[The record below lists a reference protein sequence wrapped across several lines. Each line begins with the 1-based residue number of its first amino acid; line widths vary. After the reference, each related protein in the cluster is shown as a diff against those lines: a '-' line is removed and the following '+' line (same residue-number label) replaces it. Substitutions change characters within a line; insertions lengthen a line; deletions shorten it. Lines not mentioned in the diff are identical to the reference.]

1 MRIELA
7 SCYFINNYGS
17 ILQAYALQK
26 FLEDQ
31 GNEVENINVDGIK
44 KDLDKAKIRYYL
56 REAKDFSVILNKAG
70 RVKKAVLKRIDKRYA
85 KTLSRREEKVKA
97 FREKYIRISPLLQ
110 SKKEMGEYVK
120 NSDAV
125 IVGSDQLWLPS
136 NIAADY
142 YTLSFVPE
150 HIKKISF
157 STSFGVSTLSSDFKE
172 QTKSFLSR
180 FDYLSVRE
188 DTGKKIINDLGID
201 CKLVCDPTL
210 LLTKEE
216 WLNAIPDHQKIGE
229 PYIFCYFLGNIPEH
243 RELAKKIRSK
253 TGMKIVALLHCEQYS
268 KCDYGYADITPFDV
282 GPDDFVNLIRHATFV
297 LTDSFHGTCFSV
309 IYNKQFFSLPRH
321 RDDEKLST
329 NSRLYSLA
337 QVLGFKDRII
347 PLKKIGQVN
356 INSKI
361 DFKNINE
368 KLDLFRTDSRDFL
381 INALK

>member
-70 RVKKAVLKRIDKRYA
+70 RVKQAALKRIDKRYA
-85 KTLSRREEKVKA
+85 KTLSRRDEKVKA

-157 STSFGVSTLSSDFKE
+157 STSFGVSTLSNDFKE

-210 LLTKEE
+210 LLTQEE
-216 WLNAIPDHQKIGE
+216 WLDAIPDHQKVEE

-243 RELAKKIRSK
+243 RELAKKIRSE

-268 KCDYGYADITPFDV
+268 KCDYGYADITPYDV
-282 GPDDFVNLIRHATFV
+282 GPDDFVNLIRHAALV

-309 IYNKQFFSLPRH
+309 INNKQFFSLPRH

-337 QVLGFKDRII
+337 QVLGFKDRIV
-347 PLKKIGQVN
+347 PLKKIGDIN

-361 DFKNINE
+361 DYRDINE
-368 KLDLFRTDSRDFL
+368 KLYLFRTDSRDFL
-381 INALK
+381 IKALK

>member
-56 REAKDFSVILNKAG
+56 REATDFSVILNKAG

-85 KTLSRREEKVKA
+85 KTLSRRDEKVKA

-150 HIKKISF
+150 QIKKISF

-172 QTKSFLSR
+172 QTKNFLKR
-180 FDYLSVRE
+180 FYCLSVRE
-188 DTGKKIINDLGID
+188 DTGKRIINDLGID

-210 LLTKEE
+210 LLTQDG
-216 WLNAIPDHQKIGE
+216 WLDAIPDHQEVEE

-243 RELAKKIRSK
+243 RELAKKIRRE

-268 KCDYGYADITPFDV
+268 KCDYGYADITPYDV
-282 GPDDFVNLIRHATFV
+282 GPDDFINLIRHAALV

-309 IYNKQFFSLPRH
+309 IHNKQFFSLPRH

-337 QVLGFKDRII
+337 QVLGFNDRII
-347 PLKKIGQVN
+347 PLKKIDT
-356 INSKI
+356 INLYSQINYKE
-361 DFKNINE
+361 INE
-368 KLDLFRTDSRDFL
+368 KLYAFRRDSRDFL